1 MHRSEPEFCRE
12 QAERLLALAKE
23 CTDAKVRD
31 HLAMMANDWLERSK
45 PTQNNLKAESHA
57 LR

>member
-31 HLAMMANDWLERSK
+31 HLAMMANDWLDRAKAKE
-45 PTQNNLKAESHA
+45 NLPKTA
-57 LR
+57 